1 MNILLIGNYPLGEQ
15 RSMHCF
21 ADLLRRMLEEAGHRV
36 TLARP
41 TPILGYGSATAGLGK
56 WLGYVDRFALF
67 RPTLGRCA
75 ASADVVHI
83 CDQANA
89 VYVSLL
95 EDRPHIVTCHD
106 TLAIRSALNEIEENP
121 TRWSGRVYQ
130 RWILGS
136 LRRAQH
142 VVCVSDRTRMELSR
156 LGGMVQERVS
166 VVPNALHYPY
176 RPMARGEAL
185 ERIRR
190 WGIPEE
196 HCYFLHV
203 GCNVWYKNR
212 PGVVRIFAKLV
223 AASRF
228 AHHHLVMV
236 GESWPPALRRLVQD
250 TELGARVHELVGVG
264 NEDLRAFY
272 SRAQALIFPSLQ
284 EGFGWPVIE
293 AQACGCPVVVSDRPP
308 MAEVAG
314 DAAVRIDPR
323 DEQAAAHLIEQTLA
337 ARRGSLVRKGLE
349 NAGRYSRQRM
359 LEGYL
364 DAYRRVSAAA
374 QRQ

>member
-21 ADLLRRMLEEAGHRV
+21 ADLLRRMLEETGHRV
-36 TLARP
+36 TLVRP

-56 WLGYVDRFALF
+56 WLGYIDRFLLF

-75 ASADVVHI
+75 AAADLVHI

-130 RWILGS
+130 RRILGG

-142 VVCVSDRTRMELSR
+142 VACVSERTRMELSR
-156 LGGMVQERVS
+156 LGGVARERLS

-176 RPMARGEAL
+176 RPMARGEAS

-190 WGIPEE
+190 WGIPDDRR
-196 HCYFLHV
+196 YFLHV
-203 GCNVWYKNR
+203 GCNAWYKNR
-212 PGVVRIFAKLV
+212 PGVVRIFAKLA

-228 AHHHLVMV
+228 ARHDLVMV
-236 GESWPPALRRLVQD
+236 GEPWPAALRRLVQD
-250 TELGARVHELVGVG
+250 SGLAGPGADLPVPAGRVWVADHRGPGLRLSGSGV
-264 NEDLRAFY
+264 
-272 SRAQALIFPSLQ
+272 
-284 EGFGWPVIE
+284 
-293 AQACGCPVVVSDRPP
+293 RPP
-308 MAEVAG
+308 THDRGRRRCRGANRPPGRAG
-314 DAAVRIDPR
+314 RGAPDRADPHR
-323 DEQAAAHLIEQTLA
+323 A
-337 ARRGSLVRKGLE
+337 ARRVGEQGVGE
-349 NAGRYSRQRM
+349 
-359 LEGYL
+359 
-364 DAYRRVSAAA
+364 RRTLFPAAHA
-374 QRQ
+374 